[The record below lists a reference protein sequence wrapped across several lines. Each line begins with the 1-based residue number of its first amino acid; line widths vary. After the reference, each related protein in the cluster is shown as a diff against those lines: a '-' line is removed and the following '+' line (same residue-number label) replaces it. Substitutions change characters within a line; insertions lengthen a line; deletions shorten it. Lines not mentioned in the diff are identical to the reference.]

1 MRSYYQRPE
10 NALKRADE
18 LIAVGQQNAALEVL
32 YEVIT
37 SKRSR
42 NASINVLE
50 PVMHKFVE
58 LCVDQ
63 RKGKLI
69 KDGLYQFKNFAQ
81 GTSIT
86 AIETVV
92 KRFLSLSEEKLHSAQ
107 EKAEQINLNAV
118 EDLEESETPESLLL
132 GTVSGEQSK
141 DRTDRAVVTP
151 WLRFLW
157 EGYRT
162 VLDTLRN
169 NARLE
174 LLYQQVA
181 HQTIQFCLQ
190 YMRKTELRRLADLMR
205 HHLSNV
211 SKYQNQPHSIDLA
224 DPDTLQR
231 HLDARVEQ
239 LNAAVK
245 LELWQE
251 AFRSV
256 EDIYNLLAM
265 SKKAPKPHMMANYYE
280 NLAKIFLV
288 GENYLFHAAAQQRSY
303 FLWRVINKDATPE
316 EHVKAATGIFTDV
329 DESKS
334 KLHRLT
340 NLLGLTKAPTR
351 SGLLKDLI
359 ARGVLQRVPAE
370 LRQLYEILEVTFH
383 PLSICKKIEPLLA
396 RLAEDDEMK
405 RYIEPLHQVVLTRLL
420 QQLSQVYT
428 TVKMD
433 TVVKLASFPPPFDY
447 DRTYIEKFIMNGCR
461 RGDLMIR
468 VDHHNGVLT
477 FETSELFAAPAIA
490 AVDGV
495 RLQMAPPEAMRQHLA
510 SLGKGL
516 QSAINTFDPSVE
528 EERKLAKSQSIARA
542 LFEMVDEH
550 KRNAAR
556 KAVIERKKEIAEN
569 LQMQKEKEQAMQR
582 IIRMQQEKAAEKARQ
597 EQEARKRQIEQQE
610 REREAIERE
619 EARKLAESLTE
630 KAGIKVDAKTLET
643 LDTDKLVELQ
653 VKQIEDEKA
662 EIQARLKGVSKRLD
676 HTERAFRKEEIPLLE
691 RDYVRQ
697 RKADRHYYEAARTAR
712 IQAAREKHA
721 RDLKL
726 KQKMTAIMPDYREFR
741 GKLEGGVREDYDRHC
756 QEVAKQL
763 EKAKKQRIQEYREL
777 KYEVEQRRKAEAA
790 ERAQR
795 EEEERRQR
803 EQREREEREQRE
815 REEKERR
822 EREEREAKER
832 AEREERERKLAEQM
846 EKQRERERLA
856 EEKLAAQRRGLS
868 VNPPAASPSART
880 EERPWRRAESTTV
893 AAATAA
899 TPTTTPPPSSP
910 SVGSWRRSE
919 SIRRQESTRTE
930 LPPLESSW
938 RRSDSNPTSAP
949 LEPSNS
955 WRSRAPPGVRAS
967 QSPRSTDMSRNA
979 STSSTGGAERSP
991 GFMSPRGGL
1000 PAEGGWRTRDS
1011 PKDTPRPLR
1020 TSQSANTSGN
1030 ATPTESRPTTS
1041 DVDADGFT
1049 LVTKGR
1055 GQRR

>member
-1 MRSYYQRPE
+1 M
-10 NALKRADE
+10 
-18 LIAVGQQNAALEVL
+18 
-32 YEVIT
+32 
-37 SKRSR
+37 
-42 NASINVLE
+42 
-50 PVMHKFVE
+50 
-58 LCVDQ
+58 
-63 RKGKLI
+63 
-69 KDGLYQFKNFAQ
+69 
-81 GTSIT
+81 
-86 AIETVV
+86 
-92 KRFLSLSEEKLHSAQ
+92 SLSEEKLHSAQ

-118 EDLEESETPESLLL
+118 EDLEESETPESILLS
-132 GTVSGEQSK
+132 TVSGEQNK

-190 YMRKTELRRLADLMR
+190 YMRKMELRRLADLMR

-265 SKKAPKPHMMANYYE
+265 SKRAPKPHMMANYYE

-316 EHVKAATGIFTDV
+316 KHVKAATSILLSTLSVPVIASNRGSGIFTDV

-334 KLHRLT
+334 KLYRLT

-396 RLAEDDEMK
+396 QLAEDGEIK
-405 RYIEPLHQVVLTRLL
+405 QYIEPLHQVVLTRLL

-495 RLQMAPPEAMRQHLA
+495 RLQMAPPEAMRHHLTL
-510 SLGKGL
+510 LGKGL

-528 EERKLAKSQSIARA
+528 EERKLVKSQSIARA

-569 LQMQKEKEQAMQR
+569 MQMQKEKEQAMQR
-582 IIRMQQEKAAEKARQ
+582 IARMQQEKAVEKARQ
-597 EQEARKRQIEQQE
+597 EQEARKREKEQQE

-630 KAGIKVDAKTLET
+630 KAGIKVDAK
-643 LDTDKLVELQ
+643 
-653 VKQIEDEKA
+653 
-662 EIQARLKGVSKRLD
+662 VSV
-676 HTERAFRKEEIPLLE
+676 HTI
-691 RDYVRQ
+691 
-697 RKADRHYYEAARTAR
+697 
-712 IQAAREKHA
+712 
-721 RDLKL
+721 
-726 KQKMTAIMPDYREFR
+726 
-741 GKLEGGVREDYDRHC
+741 
-756 QEVAKQL
+756 
-763 EKAKKQRIQEYREL
+763 
-777 KYEVEQRRKAEAA
+777 
-790 ERAQR
+790 
-795 EEEERRQR
+795 
-803 EQREREEREQRE
+803 
-815 REEKERR
+815 
-822 EREEREAKER
+822 
-832 AEREERERKLAEQM
+832 
-846 EKQRERERLA
+846 
-856 EEKLAAQRRGLS
+856 
-868 VNPPAASPSART
+868 
-880 EERPWRRAESTTV
+880 
-893 AAATAA
+893 
-899 TPTTTPPPSSP
+899 
-910 SVGSWRRSE
+910 
-919 SIRRQESTRTE
+919 
-930 LPPLESSW
+930 
-938 RRSDSNPTSAP
+938 
-949 LEPSNS
+949 
-955 WRSRAPPGVRAS
+955 
-967 QSPRSTDMSRNA
+967 
-979 STSSTGGAERSP
+979 
-991 GFMSPRGGL
+991 
-1000 PAEGGWRTRDS
+1000 
-1011 PKDTPRPLR
+1011 
-1020 TSQSANTSGN
+1020 
-1030 ATPTESRPTTS
+1030 
-1041 DVDADGFT
+1041 
-1049 LVTKGR
+1049 
-1055 GQRR
+1055 

>member
-10 NALKRADE
+10 NALKRAEE

-32 YEVIT
+32 YEVAT

-42 NASINVLE
+42 SAPISVLE

-58 LCVDQ
+58 LCVEQ
-63 RKGKLI
+63 RKGKPI
-69 KDGLYQFKNFAQ
+69 KDALYQFKAFAQ
-81 GTSIT
+81 GTSVA
-86 AIETVV
+86 AIERVV
-92 KRFLSLSEEKLHSAQ
+92 KRFLSLSEEKLHTAQ
-107 EKAEQINLNAV
+107 EKAEQINLSTV
-118 EDLEESETPESLLL
+118 EDLEESETPESILLS
-132 GTVSGEQSK
+132 TVSGEQTK

-151 WLRFLW
+151 WLRFMW

-169 NARLE
+169 NAHLE

-181 HQTIQFCLQ
+181 HQTIQFCLK
-190 YMRKTELRRLADLMR
+190 YLRKTELRRLAELMR
-205 HHLSNV
+205 YHLSNV
-211 SKYQNQPHSIDLA
+211 SKYQNQAHAIDLA

-265 SKKAPKPHMMANYYE
+265 SKRTPKPHMMANYYE

-288 GENYLFHAAAQQRSY
+288 GENYLFHAAAQQRCY

-316 EHVKAATGIFTDV
+316 EHTKAATSILLSTLSVPVIASNRGSGIFTDV

-351 SGLLKDLI
+351 SGLLKNLI
-359 ARGVLQRVPAE
+359 GHGVLQRVPAE

-396 RLAEDDEMK
+396 RLAEDGEMK

-468 VDHHNGVLT
+468 IDHHNGVLT

-495 RLQMAPPEAMRQHLA
+495 RLQMAPAEAMRGHLM
-510 SLGKGL
+510 SLGTGL
-516 QSAINTFDPSVE
+516 QGAINVIDAGVE

-569 LQMQKEKEQAMQR
+569 VQMQKEKEQAMQR
-582 IIRMQQEKAAEKARQ
+582 IARMQQEKAVEKARQ
-597 EQEARKRQIEQQE
+597 EQEARKRQLEQQE

-630 KAGIKVDAKTLET
+630 KAGIKTLET

-662 EIQARLKGVSKRLD
+662 EIQARLKSVAKRLD

-697 RKADRHYYEAARTAR
+697 RKADRHYYEAARAAR
-712 IQAAREKHA
+712 VQAAREKHA

-726 KQKMTAIMPDYREFR
+726 KQKMTAIMPDYRAFR
-741 GKLEGGVREDYDRHC
+741 AGLEGKVREDYERHC

-763 EKAKKQRIQEYREL
+763 DKAKKARIQEYREL
-777 KYEVEQRRKAEAA
+777 KYEVDQRRKTEAA
-790 ERAQR
+790 ERARR
-795 EEEERRQR
+795 EEEERRER
-803 EQREREEREQRE
+803 EQREREERERQE

-822 EREEREAKER
+822 EREEREAAAR
-832 AEREERERKLAEQM
+832 AEREERERKLAEQL

-856 EEKLAAQRRGLS
+856 EEKLAAQRRG
-868 VNPPAASPSART
+868 AAP
-880 EERPWRRAESTTV
+880 
-893 AAATAA
+893 
-899 TPTTTPPPSSP
+899 
-910 SVGSWRRSE
+910 
-919 SIRRQESTRTE
+919 
-930 LPPLESSW
+930 
-938 RRSDSNPTSAP
+938 
-949 LEPSNS
+949 
-955 WRSRAPPGVRAS
+955 
-967 QSPRSTDMSRNA
+967 
-979 STSSTGGAERSP
+979 
-991 GFMSPRGGL
+991 
-1000 PAEGGWRTRDS
+1000 
-1011 PKDTPRPLR
+1011 
-1020 TSQSANTSGN
+1020 
-1030 ATPTESRPTTS
+1030 
-1041 DVDADGFT
+1041 
-1049 LVTKGR
+1049 
-1055 GQRR
+1055 